1 MFLGILTLFVAFCI
15 SGIAAYYSIIGL
27 TAIFAAA
34 FLPIVLMGSVLEV
47 GKILTT
53 IWLHQNWQRS
63 PKIIRAYL
71 TSAVIVLMFITS
83 MGVFG
88 FLSKSHIEQSAVG
101 KEQLAQQQTIDDKIF
116 RSENKQKRW
125 QEEINRLNS
134 GQDSGRIDAL
144 IKREQQR
151 ITDANER
158 LKPQIDAENAKIP
171 GLRAQADKEIA
182 QQSRR
187 LGDAQKR
194 SSAAIKVAQDELDR
208 LDKDVDA
215 YTKQGT
221 GPSGFLSGGK
231 DNVRLGAELRKQ
243 QAPERN
249 KLQKDIDRAKAGEL
263 SVASGVQRE
272 IRAINSRLNESIKR
286 VEQRITEIRKTV
298 DPTVKS
304 ANENIAKYTLQ
315 AGSANKTV
323 DVRIKELEEFIEKE
337 QPTIDAL
344 REDRLVFEKQYRQ
357 FEAEVGPV
365 KYIAELVYGDA
376 SRGLLEEAV
385 RWVIIIIVAVFDPL
399 AVCLVLA
406 GTMTIGWWHRDRRQ
420 KLERVDREQIKELEM
435 KLEQHNDILTE
446 LEKLLDDN
454 LGKMDPA
461 EYAKLKAEYDAIAL
475 ERDALAQALDDAKE
489 EGDDLIE
496 KVVATEQE
504 RDTLAARLEEIQSG
518 SEGFKTRVEELLN
531 QVEQLEAEVERRDA
545 VVMKIAEKY
554 QLVEKDEFGASL
566 VADAN
571 GDGVPDIFQDEE
583 FDISEYTD
591 DDQEEKKTTRTRKK

>member
-1 MFLGILTLFVAFCI
+1 MFLGILTLIVAFCI

-101 KEQLAQQQTIDDKIF
+101 KEQLAQQQTIDDKIS
-116 RSENKQKRW
+116 RSEGKQQRW
-125 QEEINRLNS
+125 QDEIKRLNS

-158 LKPQIDAENAKIP
+158 RKPQIDAENAKIP

-182 QQSRR
+182 QQTRR

-194 SSAAIKVAQDELDR
+194 SSAAIQVAQDELDR

-221 GPSGFLSGGK
+221 GPSGIFSGGK
-231 DNVRLGAELRKQ
+231 DNVRLGSELRKQ
-243 QAPERN
+243 QAPERS

-263 SVASGVQRE
+263 SVASAVQRE
-272 IRAINSRLNESIKR
+272 IRNINKRLDDGIKR

-323 DVRIKELEEFIEKE
+323 DVRIAELENLIENE

-344 REDRLVFEKQYRQ
+344 REERLVFEKQYRQ

-365 KYIAELVYGDA
+365 KYIAELIYGEAD
-376 SRGLLEEAV
+376 RGLLEEAV

-406 GTMTIGWWHRDRRQ
+406 GTMTIGWWNRDRKFRE
-420 KLERVDREQIKELEM
+420 ERVDSEQIKELEM
-435 KLEQHNDILTE
+435 KLNQHNEILTE

-461 EYAKLKAEYDAIAL
+461 EYAKLKAEYDAMVV
-475 ERDALAQALDDAKE
+475 ERDALQQQLEDAKE
-489 EGDDLIE
+489 ESDALIE
-496 KVVATEQE
+496 KVVTTEQE
-504 RDTLAARLEEIQSG
+504 RDTLAARLEEIEQG
-518 SEGFKTRVEELLN
+518 SKGFESRVEELLA
-531 QVEQLEAEVERRDA
+531 QVEQLEAEVARRDA
-545 VVMKIAEKY
+545 VVMKIAE
-554 QLVEKDEFGASL
+554 
-566 VADAN
+566 N
-571 GDGVPDIFQDEE
+571 
-583 FDISEYTD
+583 
-591 DDQEEKKTTRTRKK
+591 